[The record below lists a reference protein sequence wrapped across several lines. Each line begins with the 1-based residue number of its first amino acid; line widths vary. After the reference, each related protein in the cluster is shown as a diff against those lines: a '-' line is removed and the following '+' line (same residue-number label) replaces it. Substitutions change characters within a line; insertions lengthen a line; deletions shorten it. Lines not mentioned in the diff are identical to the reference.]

1 MNTKKLLSSIR
12 LGEFLSYGPKSER
25 LSLGQLNVIIGP
37 NGSGKS
43 NLIEALAVLQ
53 AVPRE
58 LPKPIRE
65 GGGITEWLWKGPHS
79 QGVAQIEITTAAA
92 AIAPAMRYRISFTQS
107 SQRFLLDD
115 ESIENE
121 ERTDPNHEDVYFYY
135 RYQHGHPAINT
146 RSKVEDNAQDNN
158 NWYQRALK
166 RDAVSSDNSILSQR
180 KDAELYPEMTWLG
193 EQFASMKLYREW
205 SFGRATA
212 PRRPQQVDM
221 PEDFLMEDGSNLG
234 LVLNDLLHRGRR
246 RTIID
251 KLAVFYDGIDDISTK
266 VHGGTIQVFVHET
279 GMQHPIPAT
288 RLSDGTL
295 RYLCLICILCHP
307 DPPGLIC
314 IEEPEL
320 GIHPDILPQIGE
332 MLVEASQRTQ
342 LIVTTH
348 SDALVSALGDR
359 PDDVIVCEKDAN
371 GTHLRHLDPEK
382 LNSWLKEYSLG
393 EVWRMGEI
401 GGNRW

>member
-1 MNTKKLLSSIR
+1 MKKHKLLSSLH
-12 LGEFLSYGPKSER
+12 LGEFLSYGPKSEC
-25 LSLGQLNVIIGP
+25 LPLGRLNVVIGP

-43 NLIEALAVLQ
+43 NLIEALSVLQ

-65 GGGITEWLWKGPHS
+65 GGGVTEWLWKGAAA
-79 QGVAQIEITTAAA
+79 QGIAQIEVTTERCPDV
-92 AIAPAMRYRISFTQS
+92 PALRYRLSFAQS
-107 SQRFLLDD
+107 GQRFLLDD

-121 ERTDPNHEDVYFYY
+121 EKSDQSAEDVYFYY
-135 RYQHGHPAINT
+135 RYQHGRPVINT
-146 RSKVEDNAQDNN
+146 RSKVEGATPNGKD
-158 NWYQRALK
+158 WFERALK
-166 RDAVSSDNSILSQR
+166 KETVSPDQSILSQK

-193 EQFASMKLYREW
+193 EQFGAMKLYREW
-205 SFGRATA
+205 ALGRATA
-212 PRRPQQVDM
+212 PRKPQQVDL
-221 PEDFLMEDGSNLG
+221 PEDFLMEDAANLG

-246 RTIID
+246 KIILE
-251 KLAVFYDGIDDISTK
+251 KLALFYDGIEDISTK
-266 VHGGTIQVFVHET
+266 VHGGTIQVFVHES
-279 GMQHPIPAT
+279 GMKHPIPAT

-295 RYLCLICILCHP
+295 RYLCLLCILCHP
-307 DPPGLIC
+307 APPALIC

-320 GIHPDILPQIGE
+320 GIHPDILPKIGE
-332 MLVEASQRTQ
+332 LLVEASDRTQ

-359 PDDVIVCEKDAN
+359 PDDVVVCEKDVQ
-371 GTHLRHLDPEK
+371 GTHLRRLEADK
-382 LNSWLKEYSLG
+382 LKSWLKDYSLG